1 MTPDESILAHPRRVQ
16 PSGAAGGIARLTI
29 SSPPTQVAG
38 RTNLLSA
45 LPLSTCRSAQSQRPR
60 MQSAYHS
67 PYTHTVYA
75 YARRAVRSGIGEAV
89 PSRISRD
96 WRRVIS

>member
-60 MQSAYHS
+60 MQSAYYRIHILYIHMRKGQS
-67 PYTHTVYA
+67 EAGSAKPSLRA
-75 YARRAVRSGIGEAV
+75 YHVIGDA
-89 PSRISRD
+89 
-96 WRRVIS
+96 